1 MLVYDVF
8 SELMVSQNNMEQ
20 GKPGYST
27 NHNDEKNLSLNF
39 LRSEILQREQPGTS

>member
-27 NHNDEKNLSLNF
+27 NHNDEKKFVTKFS
-39 LRSEILQREQPGTS
+39 QK